1 MTGARHSTFDAIAAA
16 KAAGAAGVTKR
27 IDGGR
32 GHYYKLDGAK
42 VDGVTTVLSNGIPK
56 PALINW
62 AAREVAT
69 FAADHLDMLSQLDR
83 AAAIDLLKGSHYR
96 ERDAAARR
104 GTEVHGLAE
113 KLLHGEEVTVPE
125 ELVGHVDSYMRFLD
139 EWNPTPILVEAV
151 LGNRTHKW
159 MGTCDMVCTVDG
171 RTALLDIKT
180 TRSGI
185 YGETALQLAA
195 YAHAEFYLDDA
206 GDEQLMPP
214 IDWCGAIWVR
224 ADGYDIVPCDAGEAQ
239 YRMFRYAAQVAAF
252 TTTLSKEWVGDA
264 LRPPRRGDAA

>member
-1 MTGARHSTFDAIAAA
+1 MT
-16 KAAGAAGVTKR
+16 VTKR

-32 GHYYKLDGAK
+32 GHWYKLDGQK
-42 VDGVTTVLSNGIPK
+42 VDGVTTVISNGIPK

-69 FAADHLDMLSQLDR
+69 YAADNLEAIATLDR
-83 AAAIDLLKGSHYR
+83 AARIDLLKGSHYR

-113 KLLHGEEVTVPE
+113 KLINGEEITVPE
-125 ELVGHVDSYMRFLD
+125 ELSGHVDSYMRFLD

-151 LGNRTHKW
+151 VGHRTHKW
-159 MGTCDMVCTVDG
+159 MGTFDLFAEMGGVPW
-171 RTALLDIKT
+171 LLDIKT

-195 YAHAEFYLDDA
+195 YRHAEFYLDAADN
-206 GDEQLMPP
+206 EQPMPWA
-214 IDWCGAIWVR
+214 DRVGAIWVR
-224 ADGYDIVPCDAGEAQ
+224 ADGYDIVPVEADEKV
-239 YRMFRYAAQVAAF
+239 YRAFRYAQQIAAF
-252 TTTLSKEWVGDA
+252 TTTHSKEWVGDT
-264 LRPPRRGDAA
+264 LSPPVRGTAA